1 MAGFNAFLKNNNI
14 ITGTAIPTEGNFK
27 TGDIIVNVGP
37 NSATEP
43 MWICNEGG
51 NPGVWGPVG
60 VGGGSGSGSIVSINS
75 SVMIDGPTNEIPLD
89 SLGVVVTKKDKLLVH
104 YNSVHLLE
112 GVHFEIAGN
121 GTKIVKLG
129 EGSWNEEGLED
140 CMFAFELFKGVQ
152 NIDGNEITV
161 ASKMTCKTNH
171 VIIEN
176 PCGEVEIG
184 IEGFKSENDTLMV
197 FKNGVIMVEGVDY
210 TIEGDIITS
219 TGEVWN
225 ENRIEDYGMTFV
237 VFKEIPVVDE
247 GAVIDSSLLSDELKN
262 RIYGL
267 GTQTTERIYLEN
279 GRKQFNC
286 DSNCYIDDIRMEGYT
301 FNNLLESLDDWYTG
315 VEEENAHAFTKCTKQ
330 HMIERNTVY
339 TLVNVADENIV
350 MDLYTD
356 VNNPEFIRYEI
367 PGNTSIEIT
376 TPNSDI
382 QQQYLVIFE
391 NDGWELSKQYFNKA
405 NLSLCMFK
413 APKEE
418 VDIHFKGYIDSVR
431 SVGGYGVNICNYTGE
446 KIEFISSNGNI
457 SLTTGSII
465 VYGTSNFMTEFIDVS
480 EYESVF
486 MTDISH
492 VILYD
497 ENKNF
502 IKSVRDVS
510 AYSICDVSKASYI
523 KLWYTIAAKN
533 IELIVPNKHVVKKE
547 VIGLHRLPNGTV
559 DYFEKCD
566 NVYQIVNKS
575 INYWYVGSYDEDWT
589 ILQEGTNCIVFQI
602 PVEYKMKQG
611 VEVISNYFLWGEN
624 IDDTEHVW
632 FGQQTF
638 YVSINKSRLS
648 EPTVAGFKIWLQNL
662 KYTFGVIGETEKSIK
677 TKCSSDVGL
686 KAFNGENNFS
696 ISVRSIYPT
705 ISFVLNKSLD
715 ENLSTVIDKI
725 TNLELAINQ
734 LFQDVDSA
742 KQRFASAIGGN
753 ITGESSFE
761 EMINEIIRF
770 KDGVTFAV
778 GNDYV
783 TGGDSIDTI
792 IASIRD
798 PKEHYSTV
806 WEYLKGTESAD
817 KSISEYLFDTR
828 SLLMNKLNAK
838 GVTMSDTTS
847 LYNGVALIDKI
858 NVGKKFATGT
868 VKAINSS
875 TYQFIDNTNANRYFY
890 VGQVNNLDFKP
901 STIIIMRP
909 DNSDI
914 FHNVT
919 LCYSSQISQYM
930 TYTHNTN
937 NVYYIQLTANAMVH
951 STGFSIPLSVSDL
964 TYNWIAYE

>member
-1 MAGFNAFLKNNNI
+1 MAGFNAFLKSNNI
-14 ITGTAIPTEGNFK
+14 VTGTQIPTEGNYK
-27 TGDIIVNVGP
+27 TGDIVINIGP
-37 NSATEP
+37 NSASEP

-60 VGGGSGSGSIVSINS
+60 VGGGSGSIVSINS
-75 SVMIDGPTNEIPLD
+75 SVMIDEPVHEVSLE
-89 SLGVVVTKKDKLLVH
+89 SLGVAVTKKDKLIVH

-112 GVHFEIAGN
+112 GVHFEIAGE

-129 EGSWNEEGLED
+129 NVGEWNTEGLEE

-868 VKAINSS
+868 FSSINNN
-875 TYQFIDNTNANRYFY
+875 TYQFINDNGSNLYAY
-890 VGQVNNLDFKP
+890 VGNVSSLDFKP
-901 STIIIMRP
+901 STII
-909 DNSDI
+909 
-914 FHNVT
+914 VT
-919 LCYSSQISQYM
+919 LPGSDMQTMIFYSSYISEYMIYRPGVNNYNRLQIA
-930 TYTHNTN
+930 
-937 NVYYIQLTANAMVH
+937 ANAVIN
-951 STGFSIPLSVSDL
+951 STGFWVPLPTSGV
-964 TYNWIAYE
+964 TYTWIAYE